1 MITMKK
7 IDSHAHVFERIASFG
22 KAGELR
28 PLGNGLC
35 RWANGEEMAIIPKG
49 YGNKEFLAETLL
61 KLMDEEE
68 IEKAILL
75 QGSLYGFQNE
85 YAVEMAQKYPQR
97 FKAAVTLD
105 PHCKEANAI
114 LEHFIRDF
122 KAKIFKFEIS
132 VGGGM
137 MGYHDDFI
145 IDGPMMTKI
154 YDRIAKVEDATL
166 VLDIG
171 SPHMAS
177 CQPEAIDRMARKY
190 PDLHIV
196 VCHLLA
202 PSVGMEKE
210 LSCALPYLAHDN
222 VWVDLS
228 ALPWNVA
235 PEEYPYPSALR
246 YIKMAKDV
254 LGTEKIMWGTDA
266 PCVLTKFKFKD
277 LYNFIIES
285 DVFSDGELE
294 KVFYKNAV
302 EAYYL

>member
-1 MITMKK
+1 MKK
-7 IDSHAHVFERIASFG
+7 IDAHAHIFERISSFG

-28 PLGNGLC
+28 PIGGGIC
-35 RWANGEEMAIIPKG
+35 RWANGDEMAIIPKG
-49 YGNKEFLAETLL
+49 YGDKEFLAETLL
-61 KLMDEEE
+61 GLMDEEK

-85 YAVEMAQKYPQR
+85 YAIEMAEKYPDK

-105 PHCKEANAI
+105 PHCKEVDSI
-114 LEHFIRDF
+114 LEHFIHDLN
-122 KAKIFKFEIS
+122 AKIFKFEIS

-154 YDRIAKVEDATL
+154 YDRISKEKNVTL

-177 CQPEAIDRMARKY
+177 CQPEAVDRIARKY
-190 PDLHIV
+190 PNLNIV

-202 PSVGMEKE
+202 PSIKDGDV
-210 LSCALPYLAHDN
+210 LRRALPYLSHEN

-235 PEEYPYPSALR
+235 PEQYPYPTALE
-246 YIKMAKDV
+246 YIKMAKEIMGAD
-254 LGTEKIMWGTDA
+254 KILWGTDA
-266 PCVLTKFKFKD
+266 PCVLTKFRFAD
-277 LYNFIIES
+277 LYNFIINSGVFNEAELQ
-285 DVFSDGELE
+285 DVF
-294 KVFYKNAV
+294 YNNACK
-302 EAYYL
+302 AYYLK